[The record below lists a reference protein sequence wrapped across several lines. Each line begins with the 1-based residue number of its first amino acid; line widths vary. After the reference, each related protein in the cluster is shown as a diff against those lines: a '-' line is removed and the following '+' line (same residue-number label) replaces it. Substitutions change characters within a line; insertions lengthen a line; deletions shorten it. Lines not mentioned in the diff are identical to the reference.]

1 MSSILDKI
9 GGNIKKKIED
19 NKKDQVKG
27 QLKEYKISAQNEVLI
42 LENYDFDY
50 TAIDFTTAEYLKQKE
65 FAIKNIFSKAY
76 TEIGEILA
84 DAQDKLANHSGGIF
98 EKWYESLG
106 FKKDKVYRL
115 IGRYKLVIAN
125 SENRIIVEN
134 LPLSLSYEI
143 AKETC
148 SNELREKVLNGEIKT
163 LKEFNEAKESS
174 IVEDKIEV
182 YIDDIKFRDKIINF
196 EKTYEDFRK
205 NIFKDFSE
213 IENEKRIKIYNELKR
228 IEKKIDELLKEI

>member
-19 NKKDQVKG
+19 NKKEQV
-27 QLKEYKISAQNEVLI
+27 KEYKISAQNDVLI

-50 TAIDFTTAEYLKQKE
+50 TAIDMTTAEYLKQKE
-65 FAIKNIFSKAY
+65 YAIKNIFSKAY

-84 DAQDKLANHSGGIF
+84 EAQDKLANHSGGIF

-115 IGRYKLVIAN
+115 ISRYKLVIAN

-148 SNELREKVLNGEIKT
+148 SNDLKEKVLSGEIKT
-163 LKEFNEAKESS
+163 LKEFNEAKEQNNAP
-174 IVEDKIEV
+174 DKIEV
-182 YIDDIKFRDKIINF
+182 FIDDIKFRDKIITF
-196 EKTYEDFRK
+196 EKRYEDFRK
-205 NIFKDFSE
+205 NIFKDFSD
-213 IENEKRIKIYNELKR
+213 IENEKRVKIYNELKR
-228 IEKKIDELLKEI
+228 IEKKIDDLLKEM

>member
-19 NKKDQVKG
+19 NKKEITKDQI
-27 QLKEYKISAQNEVLI
+27 KEYKISAQNDVLI

-50 TAIDFTTAEYLKQKE
+50 TAIDMTTAEYLKQKE
-65 FAIKNIFSKAY
+65 YAIKNIFSKAY

-84 DAQDKLANHSGGIF
+84 EAQDKLANHSGGIF

-115 IGRYKLVIAN
+115 ISRYKLVIAN
-125 SENRIIVEN
+125 SENRVIVEN

-148 SNELREKVLNGEIKT
+148 SNDLKEKVLSGEIKT
-163 LKEFNEAKESS
+163 LKEFNEAKEQNTG
-174 IVEDKIEV
+174 IDKIEV
-182 YIDDIKFRDKIINF
+182 FIDDIKFRDKIITF
-196 EKTYEDFRK
+196 EKRYEDFRK
-205 NIFKDFSE
+205 NIFKDFSD
-213 IENEKRIKIYNELKR
+213 IENEKRVKIYNELKR

>member
-19 NKKDQVKG
+19 NKKEQV
-27 QLKEYKISAQNEVLI
+27 KEYKISAQNDVLI

-50 TAIDFTTAEYLKQKE
+50 TAIDMTTAEYLKQKE
-65 FAIKNIFSKAY
+65 YAIKNIFSKAY

-84 DAQDKLANHSGGIF
+84 EAQDKLANHSGGIF

-115 IGRYKLVIAN
+115 ISRYRLVIAN

-148 SNELREKVLNGEIKT
+148 SNDLKEKVLSGEIKT
-163 LKEFNEAKESS
+163 LKEFNEAKEQNTG
-174 IVEDKIEV
+174 IDKIEV
-182 YIDDIKFRDKIINF
+182 FIDDIKFRDKIITF
-196 EKTYEDFRK
+196 EKRYEDFRK
-205 NIFKDFSE
+205 NIFKDFSD
-213 IENEKRIKIYNELKR
+213 IENEKRVKIYNELKR
-228 IEKKIDELLKEI
+228 IEKKIDDLLKEM

>member
-19 NKKDQVKG
+19 NKKEQV
-27 QLKEYKISAQNEVLI
+27 KEYKISAQNDVLI

-50 TAIDFTTAEYLKQKE
+50 TAIDMTTAEYLKQKE
-65 FAIKNIFSKAY
+65 YAIKNIFSKAY

-84 DAQDKLANHSGGIF
+84 EAQDKLANHSGGIF

-115 IGRYKLVIAN
+115 ISRYRLVIAN
-125 SENRIIVEN
+125 SENRVIVEN

-148 SNELREKVLNGEIKT
+148 SNDLKEKVLSGEIKT
-163 LKEFNEAKESS
+163 LKEFNEAKEQNTG
-174 IVEDKIEV
+174 IEKIEV
-182 YIDDIKFRDKIINF
+182 FIDDIKFRDKIITF
-196 EKTYEDFRK
+196 EKRYEDFRK
-205 NIFKDFSE
+205 NIFKDFSD
-213 IENEKRIKIYNELKR
+213 IENEKRVKIYNELKR
-228 IEKKIDELLKEI
+228 IEKKIDELLKEM

>member
-19 NKKDQVKG
+19 NKKEQV
-27 QLKEYKISAQNEVLI
+27 KEYKISAQNDVLI

-50 TAIDFTTAEYLKQKE
+50 TAIDMTTAEYLKQKE
-65 FAIKNIFSKAY
+65 YAIKNIFSKAY

-84 DAQDKLANHSGGIF
+84 EAQDKLANHSGGIF

-115 IGRYKLVIAN
+115 ISRYRLVIAN

-148 SNELREKVLNGEIKT
+148 SNDLKEKVLSGEIKT
-163 LKEFNEAKESS
+163 LKEFNEAKEQNNAS
-174 IVEDKIEV
+174 DKIEV
-182 YIDDIKFRDKIINF
+182 FIDDIKFRDKIITF
-196 EKTYEDFRK
+196 EKRYEDFRK
-205 NIFKDFSE
+205 NIFKDFSD
-213 IENEKRIKIYNELKR
+213 IENEKRVKIYNELKR
-228 IEKKIDELLKEI
+228 IEKKIDDLLKEM